1 VRQKNGAIL
10 CCLLA
15 FLALSLCN
23 PATLIAGHEDAT
35 HKPPPKPSSGEVPF
49 DIPVEE
55 IAQYLG
61 PRNELDL
68 YPCSDCH
75 DEDWEADPER
85 RELDEPHNE
94 IPGKFVNHD
103 SENRWCLDCHSAQQ
117 RDKLRLLNGELIDF
131 DEYYRVCAQCHKRVF
146 REWKM
151 GVHGKRTGYWKGDQE
166 YMQCVKCHNPH
177 DPPFKPLKPMP
188 APRKPGKV
196 RLMSK
201 ETKK

>member
-1 VRQKNGAIL
+1 MREKNGTFF

-15 FLALSLCN
+15 FIALILCN
-23 PATLIAGHEDAT
+23 PTTLFAVQEDAT
-35 HKPPPKPSSGEVPF
+35 HKPQPKASTEEVPF
-49 DIPVEE
+49 DRPVEE
-55 IAQYLG
+55 IQKYLG

-103 SENRWCLDCHSAQQ
+103 SENRWCLDCHSAQK
-117 RDKLRLLNGELIDF
+117 RDKLILLNGELIDF

-166 YMQCVKCHNPH
+166 YMQCVKCHDPH

-196 RLMSK
+196 RLLSK
-201 ETKK
+201 EAKK